1 MFYCDLTNR
10 CSTCSPDQTARI
22 LIRGGVLTHF
32 SIIRQLII
40 GSHSDYHLLGNNP
53 SAALYGR
60 HLPLHKGGFGRSRAS
75 GGPVGRWIMRQWGPR
90 RSPASAGSPGRGG
103 AAERLRFPPL
113 RRKQRMRSLRRRG
126 EECAPQNSTILPA
139 RAAPMRVNPNSF
151 ASATDSAV
159 GMALLANTGTPAR
172 MTFSTISTG
181 ILPLV

>member
-1 MFYCDLTNR
+1 MGGTSLYTREALGA
-10 CSTCSPDQTARI
+10 PAPVGARS
-22 LIRGGVLTHF
+22 GV
-32 SIIRQLII
+32 
-40 GSHSDYHLLGNNP
+40 GSCGN
-53 SAALYGR
+53 
-60 HLPLHKGGFGRSRAS
+60 
-75 GGPVGRWIMRQWGPR
+75 GGPGEAQRQRVRWGEEEQRNERAFALKAKRGIWSLRQWGPR

-103 AAERLRFPPL
+103 AAERLRFPPS